1 MENKLAWREIDLS
14 ALLNNLK
21 IIKEKVGEKVE
32 IIAVVKADA
41 YGHGAKVVSRFLQ
54 KEGIKKFAVAHI
66 EEGIEL
72 RNIGITGEILI
83 LSPQLYYSIPYF
95 FEFNL
100 IPLVSDLFF
109 LEELGKYAKKLGKRL
124 KFHLAID
131 TGMGREGILPTDIDK
146 IKDILSKYPELYLE
160 ALSTHLSTPENKK
173 DPYNIFQKDLCQKIY
188 NDLKNYHDDIYFH
201 VSNTGGIFN
210 FPELHYQAVRPGIS
224 LYGYG
229 DKKLKPVMEVKARV
243 TLIKEVPAGWGI
255 GYGHTYITQKNMV
268 LALIPIGYAD
278 GYRRELS
285 NKAKVIIK
293 GDFFKVVGRI
303 SMDQFTVNVTDK
315 DIKAGDLVTIMGKE
329 GDKIIDAQELS
340 ILSNTIPYEIL
351 TGFGSAKRLCSVYK
365 FNGEILKDPIEEL
378 GL

>member
-1 MENKLAWREIDLS
+1 
-14 ALLNNLK
+14 
-21 IIKEKVGEKVE
+21 
-32 IIAVVKADA
+32 
-41 YGHGAKVVSRFLQ
+41 
-54 KEGIKKFAVAHI
+54 
-66 EEGIEL
+66 
-72 RNIGITGEILI
+72 
-83 LSPQLYYSIPYF
+83 
-95 FEFNL
+95 
-100 IPLVSDLFF
+100 LFF